1 VLNLPPAALA
11 ATFVQFNQEQTR
23 PEFNADYNSLE
34 LELEKRFSSRWSS
47 RVSYTFAHCNDVV
60 APLAV
65 LGASDTSPRT
75 DYGRCARDNRHA
87 FATSANVQPW
97 KGLGAG
103 IVFRRY
109 SGYPINETT
118 GSDTNGD
125 GTNNDRPV
133 KGRDDLTTPIRSAV
147 DANGMAVRNGLNG
160 QSKLILDG
168 RLQYL
173 WRLEKCQAGVFLE
186 VYNLTNHNNFG
197 DPTGARNSANFMIPI
212 TIDEPRKAQLG
223 FRITF

>member
-1 VLNLPPAALA
+1 M
-11 ATFVQFNQEQTR
+11 
-23 PEFNADYNSLE
+23 
-34 LELEKRFSSRWSS
+34 
-47 RVSYTFAHCNDVV
+47 SYTFAHCNDVV

-65 LGASDTSPRT
+65 LGASDTNPRA

-118 GSDTNGD
+118 GSDSNGD

-133 KGRDDLTTPIRSAV
+133 KGRDDATITIRSPL
-147 DANGMAVRNGLNG
+147 DANGMAVRNGLIG
-160 QSKLILDG
+160 HSKLILDG
-168 RLQYL
+168 RMQYI
-173 WRLEKCQAGVFLE
+173 WRVQKYQAGVFLE
-186 VYNLTNHNNFG
+186 IYNLTNHNNFG

-212 TIDEPRKAQLG
+212 TIDAPRKTQLG
-223 FRITF
+223 FRLTF